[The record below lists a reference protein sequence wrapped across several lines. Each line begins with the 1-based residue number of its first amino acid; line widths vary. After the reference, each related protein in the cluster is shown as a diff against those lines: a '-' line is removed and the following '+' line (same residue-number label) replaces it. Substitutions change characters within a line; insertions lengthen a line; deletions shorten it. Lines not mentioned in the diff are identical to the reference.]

1 MKERLGFR
9 TLNRLYRAFCTC
21 PRKATSI
28 NRGEEEM
35 LQPMQPMATNA
46 SFRSI
51 ASWLSDNIASMQEK
65 MMAMCH
71 QGLDREFLEPI
82 LVRRSTPPQRLNC
95 NPTSNRHAYTIPC
108 IPIFKHV
115 PTCHIYDSFR
125 CHRFVQLTDS
135 NILPV
140 SQALRSHPYLQH
152 FSNVMPWPP
161 YLLALWLLPTVFRC
175 QESLKTVCHLLH
187 IPIEK
192 TFCNSR
198 AKPRWVRLSYFV
210 HH

>member
-1 MKERLGFR
+1 
-9 TLNRLYRAFCTC
+9 
-21 PRKATSI
+21 
-28 NRGEEEM
+28 M

-95 NPTSNRHAYTIPC
+95 NPTSNRHANTIPC

-115 PTCHIYDSFR
+115 PTCHIYGFPAFPLSLYD
-125 CHRFVQLTDS
+125 Q
-135 NILPV
+135 N
-140 SQALRSHPYLQH
+140 
-152 FSNVMPWPP
+152 
-161 YLLALWLLPTVFRC
+161 LA
-175 QESLKTVCHLLH
+175 
-187 IPIEK
+187 
-192 TFCNSR
+192 
-198 AKPRWVRLSYFV
+198 RLSGV
-210 HH
+210 CICLSLGLELASS